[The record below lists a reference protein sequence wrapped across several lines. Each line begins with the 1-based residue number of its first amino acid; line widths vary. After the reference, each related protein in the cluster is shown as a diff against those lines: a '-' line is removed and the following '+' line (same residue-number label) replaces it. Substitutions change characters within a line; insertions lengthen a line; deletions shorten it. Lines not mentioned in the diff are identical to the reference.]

1 MQIFIVVSLL
11 IAIVAVV
18 FALQNMAAVTV
29 SFLFWN
35 FDSSLAL
42 VLLGTLAVGVLISLL
57 ASMPGSIRSKL
68 AVSSQ
73 KKKLTALETERDN
86 YKKRTE
92 DAEKDVHDL
101 ELQLASLS
109 AELDKYMPDET
120 SKPS

>member
-68 AVSSQ
+68 AASNQ
-73 KKKLTALETERDN
+73 KKKLSALETERDG
-86 YKKRTE
+86 YKKRAE
-92 DAEKDVHDL
+92 DSEKDVHDL